1 MQILLLLL
9 RRLLINWRVIGNILL
24 IGLLKE
30 KVIANVLLL
39 LLILPIFLSIE
50 VLLIYACRVLEGTQ
64 INFLVPCLTIL
75 SVKVRVFIRAFPGL
89 LLRDLLMS
97 SNVFHHSLQTLFN
110 RR

>member
-1 MQILLLLL
+1 MQILLILL
-9 RRLLINWRVIGNILL
+9 RRLLINWRVISNILL

-30 KVIANVLLL
+30 KVIANVFL
-39 LLILPIFLSIE
+39 LLILPIFLSIK
-50 VLLIYACRVLEGTQ
+50 VLLIYACRVLKGTQ

-75 SVKVRVFIRAFPGL
+75 SIKVRVFIRAFPGL

-97 SNVFHHSLQTLFN
+97 SNVLHHSLQTLFN